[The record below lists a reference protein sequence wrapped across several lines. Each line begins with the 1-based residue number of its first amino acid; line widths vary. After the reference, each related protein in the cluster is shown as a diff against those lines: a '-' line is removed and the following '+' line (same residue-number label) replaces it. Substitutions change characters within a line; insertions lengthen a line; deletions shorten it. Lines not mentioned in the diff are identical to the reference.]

1 MWERRS
7 RGSCWPLHPIS
18 MHNPGPS
25 WILCRRRSADKR
37 AETFRTGARFF
48 LATPEEWTVSWAMP
62 RGADISPLSLL
73 LGRVDAVADGA
84 SPADTV
90 PSGFRSLDK
99 LLGGGLRRGDLI
111 VLGGD
116 VGSGKSAF
124 ALAVALRVSQE
135 RHDTLFY
142 SGEMLPDRVLERA
155 LAIEGRTRVDDLRR
169 GTLDDVTRAG
179 VGAAAVRLRD
189 DLPIIERAPSGGVG
203 AIAEEISALRGMKL
217 VVVDGLHAMLPGVR
231 ESEEEA
237 ATAIRALK
245 QLALDARVAVL
256 VTAPLPELSA
266 RDDRRPVLDDF
277 GAQGAVKER
286 ADVVLALFR
295 EGMYDSARG
304 IEGATELLVRKN
316 RNGGTGYVDLYFY
329 AQWMRFEDML
339 DPDR

>member
-1 MWERRS
+1 MA
-7 RGSCWPLHPIS
+7 RGS
-18 MHNPGPS
+18 
-25 WILCRRRSADKR
+25 
-37 AETFRTGARFF
+37 
-48 LATPEEWTVSWAMP
+48 
-62 RGADISPLSLL
+62 DISPLSLL

-84 SPADTV
+84 FPADTV
-90 PSGFRSLDK
+90 PSGFPSLDK

-124 ALAVALRVSQE
+124 SLAVALRVAQE
-135 RHDTLFY
+135 GHETVFY

-155 LAIEGRTRVDDLRR
+155 LAIEGRSRVDDLRQ
-169 GTLDDVTRAG
+169 GTLDESTRVG
-179 VGAAAVRLRD
+179 VGGAAVRLRD
-189 DLPIIERAPSGGVG
+189 DLPIVERAPAAGIS
-203 AIAEEISALRGMKL
+203 AIAEEVSALRDTKL
-217 VVVDGLHAMLPGVR
+217 VVVDGLHALLPGTR
-231 ESEEEA
+231 ETEEEA
-237 ATAIRALK
+237 ASAVRALK
-245 QLALDARVAVL
+245 QLAMDAKVAVF
-256 VTAPLPELSA
+256 VTAPLPMLGA

-277 GAQGAVKER
+277 GARGAVKER

-295 EGMYDSARG
+295 EEMYDSGRG

>member
-1 MWERRS
+1 M
-7 RGSCWPLHPIS
+7 
-18 MHNPGPS
+18 
-25 WILCRRRSADKR
+25 
-37 AETFRTGARFF
+37 T
-48 LATPEEWTVSWAMP
+48 

-84 SPADTV
+84 APVDTV
-90 PSGFRSLDK
+90 PSGFPSLDK
-99 LLGGGLRRGDLI
+99 LLGGGLRRGDLV

-116 VGSGKSAF
+116 VGSGKSAL
-124 ALAVALRVSQE
+124 ALAIALRVQQAQ
-135 RHDTLFY
+135 HDVLFY

-169 GTLDDVTRAG
+169 GTLNDVSRSG
-179 VGAAAVRLRD
+179 VGAAAVRMRG
-189 DLPIIERAPSGGVG
+189 DLPVIERAPLGGVA
-203 AIAEEISALRGMKL
+203 AIGEEVAAVLAVKL
-217 VVVDGLHAMLPGVR
+217 VVVDGLHALLPGTR
-231 ESEEEA
+231 QTEEEA

-256 VTAPLPELSA
+256 VTSPLPALVA

>member
-1 MWERRS
+1 
-7 RGSCWPLHPIS
+7 
-18 MHNPGPS
+18 
-25 WILCRRRSADKR
+25 
-37 AETFRTGARFF
+37 
-48 LATPEEWTVSWAMP
+48 MP

-84 SPADTV
+84 IPADTI
-90 PSGFRSLDK
+90 PSGFPSLDK
-99 LLGGGLRRGDLI
+99 QLGGGLRRGDLV

-116 VGSGKSAF
+116 VGSGKSALS
-124 ALAVALRVSQE
+124 LAIALRVAQA
-135 RHDTLFY
+135 RHATLFY

-155 LAIEGRTRVDDLRR
+155 LAIEGRTRIDDLRR

-189 DLPIIERAPSGGVG
+189 DLPIVERVPVAGVA
-203 AIAEEISALRGMKL
+203 AIADEVTSARTMEL
-217 VVVDGLHAMLPGVR
+217 VVVDGLHALLPGAR
-231 ESEEEA
+231 ELEEEA
-237 ATAIRALK
+237 ATAVRALK

-256 VTAPLPELSA
+256 VTAPLPGLA
-266 RDDRRPVLDDF
+266 PRDDRRPILDDF
-277 GAQGAVKER
+277 GARGAVKER

-304 IEGATELLVRKN
+304 NEGATELFVRKN
-316 RNGGTGYVDLYFY
+316 RNGGTGYVDVYFD

>member
-1 MWERRS
+1 
-7 RGSCWPLHPIS
+7 
-18 MHNPGPS
+18 
-25 WILCRRRSADKR
+25 
-37 AETFRTGARFF
+37 
-48 LATPEEWTVSWAMP
+48 MP

-73 LGRVDAVADGA
+73 LGRVDAIADGA

-124 ALAVALRVSQE
+124 ALAVALRVSHE
-135 RHDTLFY
+135 RNDTLFY

-203 AIAEEISALRGMKL
+203 PIAEEISALGGIKL

-231 ESEEEA
+231 ASEEEA

-256 VTAPLPELSA
+256 VTAPLPGLTA

>member
-1 MWERRS
+1 
-7 RGSCWPLHPIS
+7 
-18 MHNPGPS
+18 
-25 WILCRRRSADKR
+25 
-37 AETFRTGARFF
+37 
-48 LATPEEWTVSWAMP
+48 MP
-62 RGADISPLSLL
+62 RGSDISPLSLL

-84 SPADTV
+84 SPADTI
-90 PSGFRSLDK
+90 PSGFPSLDK
-99 LLGGGLRRGDLI
+99 LLGGGLRRGDLV

-116 VGSGKSAF
+116 VGSGKSAL
-124 ALAVALRVSQE
+124 ALAIAIRVSQAA
-135 RHDTLFY
+135 HGTLFY
-142 SGEMLPDRVLERA
+142 SGEMLPERVLERA

-169 GTLDDVTRAG
+169 GTLDDLTRVG
-179 VGAAAVRLRD
+179 VGSAAVRLRD
-189 DLPIIERAPSGGVG
+189 DLPIVERAPRAGVA
-203 AIAEEISALRGMKL
+203 AIAEEITAIPNIEL
-217 VVVDGLHAMLPGVR
+217 VVVDGLHALLPGVR

-237 ATAIRALK
+237 ATAVRGLK
-245 QLALDARVAVL
+245 HLALDARVAVL
-256 VTAPLPELSA
+256 VTTPLPGLIA

>member
-1 MWERRS
+1 
-7 RGSCWPLHPIS
+7 
-18 MHNPGPS
+18 
-25 WILCRRRSADKR
+25 
-37 AETFRTGARFF
+37 
-48 LATPEEWTVSWAMP
+48 MP

-90 PSGFRSLDK
+90 PSGFPSLDK
-99 LLGGGLRRGDLI
+99 LLGGGLRRGDLV

-135 RHDTLFY
+135 GHRTLFY

-155 LAIEGRTRVDDLRR
+155 LAIEGRTRIDDLRR
-169 GTLDDVTRAG
+169 GTLDDITRVS

-189 DLPIIERAPSGGVG
+189 DLPIIERAPSRGIL
-203 AIAEEISALRGMKL
+203 AIAEEISALKDIAL
-217 VVVDGLHAMLPGVR
+217 VVVDGLHALLPGVR
-231 ESEEEA
+231 DSAEEA
-237 ATAIRALK
+237 ATAVRALK
-245 QLALDARVAVL
+245 QLALDTRVAVL
-256 VTAPLPELSA
+256 VTTPLPGLIA
-266 RDDRRPVLDDF
+266 RDDHRPVLDDF

>member
-1 MWERRS
+1 M
-7 RGSCWPLHPIS
+7 
-18 MHNPGPS
+18 
-25 WILCRRRSADKR
+25 
-37 AETFRTGARFF
+37 T
-48 LATPEEWTVSWAMP
+48 

-84 SPADTV
+84 SPVDTV
-90 PSGFRSLDK
+90 PSGFPSLDK
-99 LLGGGLRRGDLI
+99 LLGGGLRRGDLV

-116 VGSGKSAF
+116 VGSGKSAL
-124 ALAVALRVSQE
+124 ALAIALRVQQAQ
-135 RHDTLFY
+135 HDVLFY

-169 GTLDDVTRAG
+169 GTLNDVSRSG
-179 VGAAAVRLRD
+179 VGAAAVRMRG
-189 DLPIIERAPSGGVG
+189 DLPVIERAPLGGVA
-203 AIAEEISALRGMKL
+203 AIGEEVSAVLAVKL
-217 VVVDGLHAMLPGVR
+217 VVVDGLHALLPGTR
-231 ESEEEA
+231 QTEEEA

-256 VTAPLPELSA
+256 VTSPLPALVA

>member
-1 MWERRS
+1 M
-7 RGSCWPLHPIS
+7 
-18 MHNPGPS
+18 
-25 WILCRRRSADKR
+25 
-37 AETFRTGARFF
+37 T
-48 LATPEEWTVSWAMP
+48 

-90 PSGFRSLDK
+90 PSGFPSLDK
-99 LLGGGLRRGDLI
+99 LLGGGLRRGDLV

-116 VGSGKSAF
+116 VGSGKSAL
-124 ALAVALRVSQE
+124 ALAIALRVQQAQ
-135 RHDTLFY
+135 HDVLFY

-169 GTLDDVTRAG
+169 GTLNDVSRSG
-179 VGAAAVRLRD
+179 VGAAAVRMRG
-189 DLPIIERAPSGGVG
+189 DLPVIERAPLGGVA
-203 AIAEEISALRGMKL
+203 AIGEEVAAVLAVKL
-217 VVVDGLHAMLPGVR
+217 VVVDGLHALLPGTR
-231 ESEEEA
+231 QTEEEA

-256 VTAPLPELSA
+256 VTSPLPALVA